1 MLIYAILCAACDR
14 PISFHPVV
22 LCENWQKHLDFLV
35 AGFSGWCRVYPF
47 RLGKRQNS
55 CELSLTV

>member
-14 PISFHPVV
+14 PVPFHSVV

-35 AGFSGWCRVYPF
+35 GAVYIPSGEASVRIHVNCI
-47 RLGKRQNS
+47 
-55 CELSLTV
+55 